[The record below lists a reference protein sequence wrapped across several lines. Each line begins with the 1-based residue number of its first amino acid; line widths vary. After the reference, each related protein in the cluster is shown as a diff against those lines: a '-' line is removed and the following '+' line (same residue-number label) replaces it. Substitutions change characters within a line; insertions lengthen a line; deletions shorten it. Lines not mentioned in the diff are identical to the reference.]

1 MLFPSLFHAASVSV
15 ILSQSQHFTN
25 LWHNDKYWFSLQR
38 DSMRKTILFK
48 LIYNFSK
55 TINYYIYHLQ
65 DANCVLGYFST
76 VSHSMHQNW
85 YKTWQINFWPFL
97 FGFYIFLSFF
107 LHWLDKRHMVGQRV
121 WIIDKLASRCMYVQI
136 DARQSLSGS
145 SQYNLV
151 CLYII
156 GETEQIQ

>member
-38 DSMRKTILFK
+38 DSTRKTILFK

-65 DANCVLGYFST
+65 DANLFWGISLLFHILCIRIGKELDRLIFG
-76 VSHSMHQNW
+76 HSSSGF
-85 YKTWQINFWPFL
+85 ISFFL
-97 FGFYIFLSFF
+97 FF

-136 DARQSLSGS
+136 DARQSLKGS
-145 SQYNLV
+145 S
-151 CLYII
+151 
-156 GETEQIQ
+156 

>member
-1 MLFPSLFHAASVSV
+1 MSIHSCSSSSQSYRFWYTYGFEGLSGFNKPVLKFATSWFKGDKSSTLRCFFPVSFMLHLSISV

-38 DSMRKTILFK
+38 DSMCKTILFK

-107 LHWLDKRHMVGQRV
+107 FTLTW
-121 WIIDKLASRCMYVQI
+121 
-136 DARQSLSGS
+136 
-145 SQYNLV
+145 
-151 CLYII
+151 
-156 GETEQIQ
+156 